1 MRSLVSVF
9 HIAMD
14 DPVKELQIIYLD
26 KENHTISLNEELLEK
41 ILLSEEVKDSKVM
54 VLSVAGAFR
63 QGKSFLLNFFIKYLK
78 AVESGGSQVSNNNL
92 IMMLMIM

>member
-1 MRSLVSVF
+1 MLLCVNSFISA
-9 HIAMD
+9 ID
-14 DPVKELQIIYLD
+14 DLTEKPVQIIYPD
-26 KENHTISLNEELLEK
+26 RDNHTFQLNIKKLEK

-78 AVESGGSQVSNNNL
+78 AVESGGSQVSMVAMH
-92 IMMLMIM
+92 I

>member
-1 MRSLVSVF
+1 MYIWFYYV
-9 HIAMD
+9 AMD

-26 KENHTISLNEELLEK
+26 KESHTISLNEELLEN
-41 ILLSEEVKDSKVM
+41 ILLSEEVRDSKVM

-78 AVESGGSQVSNNNL
+78 ALESGGSQVII
-92 IMMLMIM
+92 IMT